1 MSATELRTASV
12 VDVLGLRLL
21 SLAGAAT
28 EAAGGTASVEAEAEA
43 GAEAGATSLPIQYVA
58 NAPYFGNTMVQF
70 FWSWAL
76 VTAPVKVQSKLG

>member
-1 MSATELRTASV
+1 MSATELRTAST

-21 SLAGAAT
+21 SLAGAAV
-28 EAAGGTASVEAEAEA
+28 EAAGGTTSVEADAEA
-43 GAEAGATSLPIQYVA
+43 DSASLLMQYVV